1 MLIRHVVLD
10 ETQQSLDETQQSLK
24 HRNISKK
31 TASFISL
38 LFSKLNFS
46 QNDEER
52 GSSCLCETIYKR
64 KKRITL
70 FSGTKIKAQ

>member
-1 MLIRHVVLD
+1 MLIRHIVLE
-10 ETQQSLDETQQSLK
+10 ETQQSLGETQQSLK

-52 GSSCLCETIYKR
+52 GSSWFMRNNIQAE
-64 KKRITL
+64 
-70 FSGTKIKAQ
+70 KANHTF